1 MVRRW
6 NMTLLLVS
14 IAFLTIIIL
23 AAFFIYRTAFYSP
36 RSKRADPF
44 APTDGQAYEAYR
56 DAILKATRIMDQYPY
71 EPVWITSH
79 DGKKLF
85 ARYYHMDDDA
95 PLEIICHG
103 YRSSALRDSSGGHAL
118 SRRLKLNTLVIDQ
131 RAHGKSEGV
140 TITFGIKERHD
151 CFSWILYANE
161 RFGENIP
168 IILSGL
174 SMGAATVLMAA
185 DLPLPANVQCI
196 IADSP
201 YSSPYRIIEKVCG
214 DLHYPRKLVKPFLL
228 LSARLYGN
236 FNLLENC
243 AVEAVTQTKL
253 PILLIHGEADDFVPA
268 QMSQEIY
275 ASAPDQI
282 ELHLFPGAGHGL
294 ACMSDPLRYRRIVWQ
309 FLKNIPALRYHMDK
323 IDEESLL

>member
-71 EPVWITSH
+71 EPVWITSY

-85 ARYYHMDDDA
+85 ARYYHMDDNA

-131 RAHGKSEGV
+131 RSHGKSDGIA
-140 TITFGIKERHD
+140 ITFGVKERYD
-151 CFSWILYANE
+151 CLAWIRYVNN
-161 RFGENIP
+161 RFGNNKP

-185 DLPLPANVQCI
+185 GLPLPDNVQCI

-201 YSSPYRIIEKVCG
+201 YSSPCGIIEKVCA

-228 LSARLYGN
+228 LSARLFGG
-236 FNLLENC
+236 FRLTESS
-243 AVEAVTQTKL
+243 AIESVKHTSL

-275 ASAPDQI
+275 ASAPDRI

-309 FLKNIPALRYHMDK
+309 FLKNIPALQYHMDK